1 MVQTPRLFSESLS
14 YHRNCAECIVC
25 VPLKKNRSSRVTRRR
40 EISKRGHRVR
50 CLSSVCAGRAQNA
63 GVSRHTE
70 KSVVIILTSVVL
82 VSHKQT
88 KAATVN
94 GDFSGFNTLLVCC
107 GAAKT
112 TALIMNQPY
121 FSL

>member
-25 VPLKKNRSSRVTRRR
+25 VPLKKKSLQQGDSKEGNLEERTQSTLLI
-40 EISKRGHRVR
+40 ISV
-50 CLSSVCAGRAQNA
+50 RAQNA

-94 GDFSGFNTLLVCC
+94 GDFSGFNTLLVSMLWR
-107 GAAKT
+107 G
-112 TALIMNQPY
+112 
-121 FSL
+121 